1 MSQENIEIV
10 QRLYDGWAREGV
22 RGPLELLDPEIE
34 YVNPPG
40 AIEPGVRHGL
50 AAFIAAVESVFEG
63 WADWHMEPEEFKA
76 LGNQVAVVLAYRA
89 RARQSGIEMD
99 GRESAL
105 LTLRNAKVVRYEW
118 FQEPGDAL
126 EALEPPG

>member
-1 MSQENIEIV
+1 MSQENVEIV
-10 QRLYDGWAREGV
+10 RRLYDSWAREGFP
-22 RGPLELLDPEIE
+22 GALELLDPEIE

-40 AIEPGVRHGL
+40 AIEPGVRRGL
-50 AAFIAAVESVFEG
+50 QAFATAVGSVFEG
-63 WADWHMEPEEFKA
+63 WADWQMEPEEFRA
-76 LGNQVAVVLAYRA
+76 EGDRVAVVIAYRA

-118 FQEPGDAL
+118 FKEPGDAL
-126 EALEPPG
+126 DAISR